1 MRCFQSEH
9 LSSGRPIIIDE
20 TYPSPETTALHEGG
34 YEGALVPRAD
44 SPTDILSMSA
54 YGKPQPSQLHGYDT
68 GRSYPENTFPYSTPS
83 YGSQSSIPTST
94 PAPVYQN
101 AAQMTPLG
109 YASSNTRT
117 AYDEQAG
124 PYLNVGSTPI
134 PEVTSF
140 SPQRGSQGTLVS
152 VYITTLYEL
161 MTSNPP
167 TFYLVFGQQKC
178 QASVRKMN
186 QSGGVCNYI
195 VACEVPQ
202 FSSANWSSSRVSV
215 SMFMEGDGDVIS
227 KIDVGDFTYENGPQ
241 SMEGTRKR
249 KISTES
255 AELRSP
261 AKRNSQQLKP
271 KEEFPYAFS
280 SSDGSPSSYSPYLQ
294 ASSSYGSMMPQ
305 YGRSSGAYPAQ
316 AAPRNMGYGYASSS
330 TASPPTLKA
339 HSPHPSTWNSG
350 YATIGSSMSR
360 SPGLPSHSLP
370 RSNMSS
376 LPSPGNPVLMR
387 TSTLHSSGP
396 GAAPTYNPYPVYA
409 NKAKLDISGD
419 LSDMMVSHWT
429 AEEWESKRRLVQFKR
444 SQSGCTITTTF
455 NPISADERPPNGVVI
470 SCIYW
475 EEKNDCYVTSVDT
488 ITLLE
493 ALVAAKFTVEEK
505 NRIRRNLEGFRP
517 ATVSKGKP
525 DSEEFFKVIMAFP
538 NPKPRNIEKD
548 VKVFHWKDL
557 GPALKKI
564 ISKYS
569 ASPSSTL
576 PPAHAPALLTPVSS
590 TGYATETSSAGLP
603 YANDHHG
610 GISPRSISGST
621 TSTAYNSNLP
631 VQRAISPQSQKSISF
646 QGGGPPDLRI
656 AVPHGTQE
664 SSHWAQGNAHHMPTP
679 QQQYQAQLGNAAAV
693 AASARGSWDLAN
705 YLDSSPATAAGT
717 SGPGVDYQG
726 QGQPP
731 HQTSRNVVDASMAG
745 GGSGNRALSSL
756 QHQQQSQQIPR
767 T

>member
-1 MRCFQSEH
+1 MLLTSCPYYTTFLDHWQILSKTQETSNSLSFSFRNIIDPLNSHPTAKLAYSTYTLFDSEH

-34 YEGALVPRAD
+34 YDGGLVPRAD

-54 YGKPQPSQLHGYDT
+54 YGKPQPPQLHGYET
-68 GRSYPENTFPYSTPS
+68 GRSYSDNAFPYSTPS

-94 PAPVYQN
+94 P
-101 AAQMTPLG
+101 TPSL
-109 YASSNTRT
+109 
-117 AYDEQAG
+117 
-124 PYLNVGSTPI
+124 
-134 PEVTSF
+134 
-140 SPQRGSQGTLVS
+140 PQCCTDD
-152 VYITTLYEL
+152 
-161 MTSNPP
+161 
-167 TFYLVFGQQKC
+167 
-178 QASVRKMN
+178 
-186 QSGGVCNYI
+186 
-195 VACEVPQ
+195 
-202 FSSANWSSSRVSV
+202 SSRLCIRVPV

-227 KIDVGDFTYENGPQ
+227 KIEVGEFTYENGPQ

-255 AELRSP
+255 AELMKSP
-261 AKRNSQQLKP
+261 AKRNSQQIKP

-294 ASSSYGSMMPQ
+294 ASSTYGNLMPQ
-305 YGRSSGAYPAQ
+305 YSRTSGAYQAQ
-316 AAPRNMGYGYASSS
+316 AAPRNMGYGYGNSS
-330 TASPPTLKA
+330 TASPPTLRA
-339 HSPHPSTWNSG
+339 HSPHQSTWN
-350 YATIGSSMSR
+350 
-360 SPGLPSHSLP
+360 P
-370 RSNMSS
+370 
-376 LPSPGNPVLMR
+376 
-387 TSTLHSSGP
+387 GP

-409 NKAKLDISGD
+409 NKAKLDISGE
-419 LSDMMVSHWT
+419 LADMMVANWT

-470 SCIYW
+470 SCIFW

-564 ISKYS
+564 IGKYS

-590 TGYATETSSAGLP
+590 TGYATETSSAGLT
-603 YANDHHG
+603 YTNDHHG
-610 GISPRSISGST
+610 GISPRSISGSA
-621 TSTAYNSNLP
+621 TSTAYNSTIP
-631 VQRAISPQSQKSISF
+631 YHMVHRK
-646 QGGGPPDLRI
+646 
-656 AVPHGTQE
+656 
-664 SSHWAQGNAHHMPTP
+664 SSHWPQGNTHHMPAQ
-679 QQQYQAQLGNAAAV
+679 QQQYQAQLGNTAAV
-693 AASARGSWDLAN
+693 AASARGLMG
-705 YLDSSPATAAGT
+705 LIELP
-717 SGPGVDYQG
+717 
-726 QGQPP
+726 
-731 HQTSRNVVDASMAG
+731 
-745 GGSGNRALSSL
+745 
-756 QHQQQSQQIPR
+756 
-767 T
+767 

>member
-1 MRCFQSEH
+1 M
-9 LSSGRPIIIDE
+9 
-20 TYPSPETTALHEGG
+20 
-34 YEGALVPRAD
+34 PRAD

-54 YGKPQPSQLHGYDT
+54 YGKPQPPQLHGYET
-68 GRSYPENTFPYSTPS
+68 GRPYSENAFPYSTPP
-83 YGSQSSIPTST
+83 YGTQSSIPTST

-101 AAQMTPLG
+101 AGQMTSLG

-117 AYDEQAG
+117 TYDEPAG

-140 SPQRGSQGTLVS
+140 SPQRGSQGTTVS

-161 MTSNPP
+161 LTSNSP

-186 QSGGVCNYI
+186 QSGGVCSY
-195 VACEVPQ
+195 VVTCEVPQ
-202 FSSANWSSSRVSV
+202 FASTSWSSSRVPV

-227 KIDVGDFTYENGPQ
+227 KVDVGDFTFENGPQ
-241 SMEGTRKR
+241 SLEGTRKR

-255 AELRSP
+255 AELMRSP

-271 KEEFPYAFS
+271 KEEFPYSFS
-280 SSDGSPSSYSPYLQ
+280 SSDGSPSSYSSYLQ
-294 ASSSYGSMMPQ
+294 ASSSYSNLLPQ
-305 YGRSSGAYPAQ
+305 YNRSSGGYPAQ
-316 AAPRNMGYGYASSS
+316 AAPRNIGYGYGHSS

-339 HSPHPSTWNSG
+339 HSPHVSTWNSG
-350 YATIGSSMSR
+350 YSTIGSSMAR
-360 SPGLPSHSLP
+360 SPGLPSNSMQ

-376 LPSPGNPVLMR
+376 LPSPGNPALIR
-387 TSTLHSSGP
+387 TSTLQSSSP
-396 GAAPTYNPYPVYA
+396 GATPHAGHTYNPYPMYA
-409 NKAKLDISGD
+409 NKAKLEISGD
-419 LSDMMVSHWT
+419 LGDMMVNNWT

-455 NPISADERPPNGVVI
+455 NPISADERPPQSVVI

-517 ATVSKGKP
+517 ATVSKAKP

-557 GPALKKI
+557 GSALKKI

-590 TGYATETSSAGLP
+590 TGYATETSSVGLP
-603 YANDHHG
+603 YTSDHHG

-621 TSTAYNSNLP
+621 TSTAYNSNIP
-631 VQRAISPQSQKSISF
+631 AQRAISPQSQKSINF
-646 QGGGPPDLRI
+646 QGGPPDLRI

-664 SSHWAQGNAHHMPTP
+664 SSHWPQGTTHHMPTP
-679 QQQYQAQLGNAAAV
+679 QQHYQAQLGNAAAV
-693 AASARGSWDLAN
+693 ASARGSWDLSN
-705 YLDSSPATAAGT
+705 YLENSPATAAGT
-717 SGPGVDYQG
+717 SGSGVDYQG
-726 QGQPP
+726 QGQQQ
-731 HQTSRNVVDASMAG
+731 HQTPRNVVDASMAG
-745 GGSGNRALSSL
+745 GGNGSRTLSSL